1 MYSPPRVEITS
12 ILVANSV
19 VSLVPKSTRGS
30 LASGDLFLENKPLII
45 FLCFFII
52 TSNYRKPTS
61 RGHWCH
67 KDEMCKQWPCCS
79 PVQEDI
85 LFKIV
90 SIDLKILK
98 ILRRKGW
105 GNYVWFYLSGEKREK
120 RIFCTFVSSTSKIAK

>member
-1 MYSPPRVEITS
+1 ME
-12 ILVANSV
+12 
-19 VSLVPKSTRGS
+19 
-30 LASGDLFLENKPLII
+30 
-45 FLCFFII
+45 
-52 TSNYRKPTS
+52 KPTS

-67 KDEMCKQWPCCS
+67 KDERCKQWPCCS

-105 GNYVWFYLSGEKREK
+105 GNYVWFYLSGEKK
-120 RIFCTFVSSTSKIAK
+120 RKKNILYLCIFHLQDSKIICDIIYFHLPDVKFHATGSIVTSSGVLRAP